1 MELWAMTVLLPFT
14 DSVTKKESRSWWNV
28 NIATAN
34 TLCSVEPSTSQSNL
48 PIIMGP
54 TDFNVGA
61 ATETA
66 YSQGNIWLI
75 VSVRNGETNG

>member
-1 MELWAMTVLLPFT
+1 MKIT
-14 DSVTKKESRSWWNV
+14 S
-28 NIATAN
+28 AN
-34 TLCSVEPSTSQSNL
+34 TLKLPCSVDPSTSQSNL

-54 TDFNVGA
+54 TDFNIGA
-61 ATETA
+61 AAETA